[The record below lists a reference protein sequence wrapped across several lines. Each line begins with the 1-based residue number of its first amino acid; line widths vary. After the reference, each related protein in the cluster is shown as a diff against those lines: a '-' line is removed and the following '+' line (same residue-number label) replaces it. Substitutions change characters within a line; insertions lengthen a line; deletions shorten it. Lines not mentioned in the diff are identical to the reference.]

1 MPELY
6 KRVITSLFLLFLLYL
21 SFKYNSFLIF
31 SLIFIFFQVFFEA
44 NNIVKKIF
52 KKNNLIMYILL
63 NIINIYLLFFTLI
76 IWLTLNS
83 NIEDYNIY
91 LLLILS
97 SCILSDIGGF
107 VFGKIFKG
115 KKLTAISPNKT
126 YSGMFGSYLFSIIF
140 NFIFF
145 SKYFTNLELIFF
157 SLIISSLS
165 QIGDLLISYC
175 KRKANLK
182 DTGNLLPGHG
192 GILDRLDG
200 LMLALPLGFIIMK
213 IL

>member
-6 KRVITSLFLLFLLYL
+6 KRVITALFLLFLLYL

-115 KKLTAISPNKT
+115 KNLLRLVPIKHIQ
-126 YSGMFGSYLFSIIF
+126 GMFGSYLFSIIF

-145 SKYFTNLELIFF
+145 
-157 SLIISSLS
+157 
-165 QIGDLLISYC
+165 
-175 KRKANLK
+175 
-182 DTGNLLPGHG
+182 
-192 GILDRLDG
+192 
-200 LMLALPLGFIIMK
+200 
-213 IL
+213 

>member
-126 YSGMFGSYLFSIIF
+126 YSGMFGSYL
-140 NFIFF
+140 
-145 SKYFTNLELIFF
+145 
-157 SLIISSLS
+157 
-165 QIGDLLISYC
+165 
-175 KRKANLK
+175 
-182 DTGNLLPGHG
+182 
-192 GILDRLDG
+192 
-200 LMLALPLGFIIMK
+200 
-213 IL
+213 

>member
-165 QIGDLLISYC
+165 QIGDLLI
-175 KRKANLK
+175 
-182 DTGNLLPGHG
+182 
-192 GILDRLDG
+192 
-200 LMLALPLGFIIMK
+200 
-213 IL
+213 

>member
-1 MPELY
+1 
-6 KRVITSLFLLFLLYL
+6 
-21 SFKYNSFLIF
+21 
-31 SLIFIFFQVFFEA
+31 
-44 NNIVKKIF
+44 
-52 KKNNLIMYILL
+52 MYILL

-145 SKYFTNLELIFF
+145 SKYFTNLELIFL

-182 DTGNLLPGHG
+182 DTGNFLPGHG